1 MAETLISP
9 GVFLKENDMSQITQ
23 GPIAAG
29 AALIGPTVTGP
40 VNIPTQI
47 TSYSQ
52 YKAVFGAAFVSGGIA
67 NEYLTSM
74 AALNYFE
81 QGGDSLLVT
90 RVASGSYTAATA
102 SVASNIVGTAGTYA
116 NAAIPATSLTSS
128 IVTGQNDTGSG
139 YPITFVDANNNY
151 YYFFATAWGSGN
163 TYTYY
168 SDTLKYGY
176 FTPNN
181 GNAYTRDQW
190 TGSLIT
196 FINTYLYSSGLNI
209 SASTDGT
216 NLIFSGSAPGIS
228 GGTKVFTQVAYGAP
242 TSSFGA
248 VRKATL
254 STPTANIN
262 SSAFDLETLS
272 VGTVMNNATGSATN
286 GLLQSG
292 SSSNVRYEVISSDS
306 GSGLFSIII
315 RRGDDY
321 ENSKTV
327 LESWT
332 NLSLDPNQPNYISY
346 IIGDQ
351 TQTVTVDEFG
361 NSYLQLSGSYSNK
374 SRYVRVRS
382 VNRPTPNYFDTSG
395 AVNSAY
401 TSSMPIVGSGSL
413 NGGFGGAQGAIWGCY
428 GLAAMNMFE
437 SIPTSTSTAT
447 SVTTNIQGIFPTSY
461 NTAISLLG
469 NQDAYDF
476 NVIYAPGLTMQ
487 NAPSAV
493 NSLVSLAQTRGD
505 NIAVVDTVGY
515 GQSMT
520 QAKTQAS
527 AYDNSYAATYWP
539 WVQLRSRETGR
550 LNFVPP
556 STLIP
561 AIYEYNDKVSAE
573 WFAPAGLNR
582 GGLST
587 VLQPERRLSVNDRN
601 YLYSGKVNPIATFP
615 GVGTVVYGQK
625 TLQAKPSALD
635 RVNVRRLLISLKR
648 YIKQIANQLVFE
660 PNTTITRNK
669 FLNQVNPYLE
679 FVQQKQ
685 GLYAF
690 QVVMDETN
698 NTPDVI
704 DRNQLVGSI
713 YLQPTRTAEFI
724 QLDFNILPTGASFG
738 S

>member
-9 GVFLKENDMSQITQ
+9 GVFLKENDMTQLTQ
-23 GPIAAG
+23 GPVVAG
-29 AALIGPTVTGP
+29 AALLGPTVTGP

-52 YKAVFGAAFVSGGIA
+52 YKAIFGAAFVSGGTSQ
-67 NEYLTSM
+67 EYLTSM

-90 RVASGSYTAATA
+90 RVVSGTYTPATA
-102 SVASNIVGTAGTYA
+102 S
-116 NAAIPATSLTSS
+116 
-128 IVTGQNDTGSG
+128 
-139 YPITFVDANNNY
+139 
-151 YYFFATAWGSGN
+151 
-163 TYTYY
+163 
-168 SDTLKYGY
+168 
-176 FTPNN
+176 
-181 GNAYTRDQW
+181 
-190 TGSLIT
+190 
-196 FINTYLYSSGLNI
+196 I
-209 SASTDGT
+209 SAVG
-216 NLIFSGSAPGIS
+216 
-228 GGTKVFTQVAYGAP
+228 GAP
-242 TSSFGA
+242 
-248 VRKATL
+248 
-254 STPTANIN
+254 
-262 SSAFDLETLS
+262 SAFDIETLS
-272 VGTVMNNATGSATN
+272 YGNVMNNAGQTGSN
-286 GLLQSG
+286 GLLSTG
-292 SSSNVRYEVISSDS
+292 SSSNIRWEIISSDS
-306 GSGLFSIII
+306 GSGLFSLII

-332 NLSLDPNQPNYISY
+332 NMSLDPNQPNYVSY

-351 TQTVTVDEFG
+351 TQTVTTDEFG
-361 NSYLQLSGSYSNK
+361 NSYLQYSGSYSNK
-374 SRYVRVRS
+374 SKYIRIKS
-382 VNRPTPNYFDTSG
+382 VNRPTPNYFDMSG
-395 AVNSAY
+395 TVNSAY
-401 TSSMPIVGSGSL
+401 TASLPALGSGST
-413 NGGFGGAQGAIWGCY
+413 NGQFGGASGPIWGCY
-428 GLAAMNMFE
+428 GSAALNLYE
-437 SIPTSTSTAT
+437 SVPNTTSTSAT
-447 SVTTNIQGIFPTSY
+447 TTTNIQGVFPTSY
-461 NTAISLLG
+461 TTAISLLS

-476 NVIYAPGLTMQ
+476 SVIYAPGLTMV
-487 NAPSAV
+487 NASSTI
-493 NSLVSLAQTRGD
+493 NSIVSLAQTRGD
-505 NIAVVDTVGY
+505 SIAVVDTVGY

-520 QAKTQAS
+520 AAKTQAQS
-527 AYDNSYAATYWP
+527 YDNSYAATYWP
-539 WVQLRSRETGR
+539 WVQLRSRETGK

-601 YLYSGKVNPIATFP
+601 FLYAGKVNPIATFP

-648 YIKQIANQLVFE
+648 YIKQVSNNLVFE
-660 PNTTITRNK
+660 PNTQITRNK

-738 S
+738 A